1 MKPHVICHM
10 ASPLDGRLRVSQW
23 SKPAGGS
30 TDDQTK
36 VYEDLHVRFAAD
48 AWLCGRV
55 TMGEFAKGEPHP
67 PADFGTPER
76 PLHVA
81 RENAGGYAVGLDRHG
96 KLHWTGPEANGD
108 HLIMLLG
115 RDVPDAHLAELAA
128 DGISYVVAEDD
139 AMELAPLLETL
150 NTAFGIE
157 TLLLEGGGG
166 IVGSMLG
173 ARLVDEF
180 SLVLFPAIY
189 GKSDA
194 RSIVEADEGLGDRL
208 VVSLS
213 SFEALD
219 DGVMWMRYAI
229 DYKD

>member
-23 SKPAGGS
+23 SKPEGGS

-36 VYEDLHVRFAAD
+36 AYEELHDRLDAD
-48 AWLCGRV
+48 GWLCGRV

-67 PADFGTPER
+67 PADPGRPER

-81 RENAGGYAVGLDRHG
+81 RRDADGYAVALDRHG
-96 KLHWTGPEANGD
+96 KLHWTKAEANGD
-108 HLIMLLG
+108 HLVMLLG

-128 DGISYVVAEDD
+128 DGISYVVSDD
-139 AMELAPLLETL
+139 PDVDLGAMLETL
-150 NTAFGIE
+150 HSAFGIE

-173 ARLVDEF
+173 AGLVDEF
-180 SLVLFPAIY
+180 SLVLFPALY
-189 GKSDA
+189 GKSGA
-194 RSIVEADEGLGDRL
+194 RSIVEADEGLGDGL
-208 VVSLS
+208 TVSLS

-219 DGVMWMRYAI
+219 QGVMWLRYAI
-229 DYKD
+229 RYTD